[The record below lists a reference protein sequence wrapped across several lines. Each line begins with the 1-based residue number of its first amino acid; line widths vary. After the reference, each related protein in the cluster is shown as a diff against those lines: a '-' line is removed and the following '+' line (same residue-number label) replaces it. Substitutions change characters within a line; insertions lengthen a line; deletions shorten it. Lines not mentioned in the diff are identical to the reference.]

1 MDMAKEQRQADFDY
15 CEKIIKKHSKI
26 FYYAFSQLPSEKAK
40 AVYAIY
46 AFCRTADECADGNHS
61 SKKKGQLLRQLKKEL
76 DLFNDHE
83 ELDKPLWRALR
94 QVFNTYD
101 MDITPF
107 YDQLTGQT
115 LDLTF
120 TPPKTM
126 DELERYSYYV
136 AGTVGLMLVPVIA
149 SRSSAEVHSS
159 VISLGVAMQIT
170 NILRDI
176 GEDYREKNRIYLP
189 EDELIH
195 VHYSQNDLH
204 NGTINEDFIRLW
216 EKLAARAE
224 SLYSNFLCNI
234 ELLDSDS
241 RIPVY
246 LSAHIY
252 KGILD
257 AVRNNGYQCLT
268 IRNYVT
274 KEKMTQIIVAANNVF
289 GLREGDALT
298 VEK

>member
-1 MDMAKEQRQADFDY
+1 MDKVQRQADFDY
-15 CEKIIKKHSKI
+15 CERIIKKHSKS
-26 FYYAFSQLPSEKAK
+26 FYYAFSQLPREKAH

-61 SKKKGQLLRQLKKEL
+61 SIKKVQLLKQLKKEL

-94 QVFNTYD
+94 HVFNRYE
-101 MDITPF
+101 MDTGPF
-107 YDQLTGQT
+107 YDQLTGQSM
-115 LDLTF
+115 DITF
-120 TPPKTM
+120 SAPNTM
-126 DELERYSYYV
+126 KELERYSYYV
-136 AGTVGLMLVPVIA
+136 AGSVGLMLLPVIA
-149 SRSSAEVHSS
+149 STSSADLHSPA
-159 VISLGVAMQIT
+159 VSLGVAMQLT

-176 GEDYREKNRIYLP
+176 GEDYHEKNRIYLP
-189 EDELIH
+189 KDELSYFQ
-195 VHYSQNDLH
+195 YSQSNLH
-204 NGTINEDFIRLW
+204 KGMINEEFINLW

-224 SLYSNFLCNI
+224 SLYSEFLLNI
-234 ELLDSDS
+234 ELFDTDS
-241 RIPVY
+241 RLPIY

-268 IRNYVT
+268 KRNFVT
-274 KEKMTQIIVAANNVF
+274 KEKMTQINAAAYRILD
-289 GLREGDALT
+289 LREGDALT

>member
-1 MDMAKEQRQADFDY
+1 MDMDKEQRQADFDY
-15 CEKIIKKHSKI
+15 CEKVIKKHSKI

-46 AFCRTADECADGNHS
+46 AFCRTADECADGSQS
-61 SKKKGQLLRQLKKEL
+61 SKKKVQLLRQLKKEL
-76 DLFNDHE
+76 DLFNEHE

-94 QVFNTYD
+94 HVFNTYD
-101 MDITPF
+101 MDISPF
-107 YDQLTGQT
+107 YDQLTGQS
-115 LDLTF
+115 LDLSF

-126 DELERYSYYV
+126 HELERYSYYV
-136 AGTVGLMLVPVIA
+136 AGSVGLMLVPVIA
-149 SRSSAEVHSS
+149 SRSSADLHSS

-189 EDELIH
+189 EDELTH
-195 VHYSQNDLH
+195 VHYSQHDLH
-204 NGTINEDFIRLW
+204 NGTINENFIGLW

-224 SLYSNFLCNI
+224 SLYNKFLFNI
-234 ELLDSDS
+234 ELLDPDS

-252 KGILD
+252 RGILD
-257 AVRNNGYQCLT
+257 AVRNNEYQCLT
-268 IRNYVT
+268 KRNYVT
-274 KEKMTQIIVAANNVF
+274 KEKMAQINAAANNVF
-289 GLREGDALT
+289 GLWEGDAFT

>member
-1 MDMAKEQRQADFDY
+1 MDIEQRRADFVY
-15 CEKIIKKHSKI
+15 CENIIKKHSKS
-26 FYYAFSQLPSEKAK
+26 FYYAFSKLPVEKAH

-46 AFCRTADECADGNHS
+46 AFCRMADECADGNHS
-61 SKKKGQLLRQLKKEL
+61 SKKKVQLLKQLKKEL

-94 QVFNTYD
+94 HVFNTFE
-101 MDITPF
+101 MDIGPF
-107 YDQLTGQT
+107 YDQLTGQSM
-115 LDLTF
+115 DLTF
-120 TPPKTM
+120 TTPNTM
-126 DELERYSYYV
+126 KELERYSYYV
-136 AGTVGLMLVPVIA
+136 AGSVGLMLLPVIA
-149 SRSSAEVHSS
+149 SESSADLQSS
-159 VISLGVAMQIT
+159 AISLGVAMQLT

-176 GEDYREKNRIYLP
+176 GEDYHEKHRIYLP
-189 EDELIH
+189 KDELNLFQ
-195 VHYSQNDLH
+195 YSQSDLH
-204 NGTINEDFIRLW
+204 KGKINEEFINLW

-224 SLYSNFLCNI
+224 SLYSEFLLNI
-234 ELLDSDS
+234 ELFDADS

-268 IRNYVT
+268 KRNFVT
-274 KEKMTQIIVAANNVF
+274 KEKMTQIHDAASILD
-289 GLREGDALT
+289 LREGDALT